1 MSLPPPH
8 FVFQCAILPSA
19 KLPTYLIISVMN
31 TLIIT
36 DSIPEITTEE
46 EQQLVFD
53 EQLMLEREAYYQG
66 SQY

>member
-1 MSLPPPH
+1 
-8 FVFQCAILPSA
+8 
-19 KLPTYLIISVMN
+19 MN